1 MPLCSLFTY
10 DPHNPGARNST
21 VSPLSFSSPKD
32 VAKLSASSGGGS
44 ADNAH
49 DLADVRGD
57 VDRHDAKLQYCANL
71 LDDPEL
77 IAGKHRTLL
86 TFPSYV
92 TSVIDYVK
100 PSDLKKELN
109 DKFREKFPHI
119 QLTLSK
125 LRSIKREMRHINKL
139 DGRIDLLTVS
149 QAYVYFEKL
158 ILANLI
164 RKENRKLCAG
174 ACLLLS
180 AKLNDVKGEALKSLI
195 EKTESVFRLDR
206 KELTSSEFAVLV
218 ALEFSLHLPIGEIF
232 PHYQRLVYES

>member
-1 MPLCSLFTY
+1 MVCHS
-10 DPHNPGARNST
+10 
-21 VSPLSFSSPKD
+21 
-32 VAKLSASSGGGS
+32 
-44 ADNAH
+44 
-49 DLADVRGD
+49 
-57 VDRHDAKLQYCANL
+57 QYQYSANL

-86 TFPSYV
+86 TFTSYV

-109 DKFREKFPHI
+109 DKFREKFPHV

-125 LRSIKREMRHINKL
+125 LRSIKREMRRINKL
-139 DGRIDLLTVS
+139 DSRIDLLTIS

-164 RKENRKLCAG
+164 HKENRKLCAG

-180 AKLNDVKGEALKSLI
+180 AKLNDLKGDALKSLI
-195 EKTESVFRLDR
+195 EV
-206 KELTSSEFAVLV
+206 SSCD
-218 ALEFSLHLPIGEIF
+218 
-232 PHYQRLVYES
+232 